1 MKPAFIAGRTGLMAY
16 QEKLNVIGENVA
28 NVSTIGY
35 KTSTTSFNSLLE
47 GEMYVNTPENPLTG
61 YGVKAVDNGINFTQG
76 SLKST
81 QSPLDF
87 AIVGNGMFA
96 TMTDGQTAYT
106 RNGEF
111 GLALEGGAVY
121 LVSMYGGYI
130 LDGQNQRI
138 AVDTSAGID
147 DIDYSALMDQIGLF
161 SVANPNALTPQ
172 ADNKF
177 TVNEQSG
184 AATLMANGTY
194 TIMNNTLEQSGTVL
208 TDEVSSMIT
217 AQRAYQASAKVLQT
231 ADENEQTINN
241 LRK

>member
-1 MKPAFIAGRTGLMAY
+1 MKPAFIAGRTGLVAY
-16 QEKLNVIGENVA
+16 QEKLNTIGNNVA

-35 KTSTTSFNSLLE
+35 KTSITSFNSLLE
-47 GEMYVNTPENPLTG
+47 GEMYVNTPTDPLTG

-81 QSPLDF
+81 GSPLDF

-96 TMTDGQTAYT
+96 TSTDGQTAYT

-111 GLALEGGAVY
+111 GLSLEGDSVY

-130 LDGQNQRI
+130 LDGSGQRI

-147 DIDYSALMDQIGLF
+147 NIDFSALMDTIGLF
-161 SVANPNALTPQ
+161 SVSNPNALTPQ

-177 TVNEQSG
+177 IVNEQSG
-184 AATLMANGTY
+184 AATVMANGTY
-194 TIMNNTLEQSGTVL
+194 KLLNNTLEQSGTVL
-208 TDEVSSMIT
+208 TDEVSNMIT
-217 AQRAYQASAKVLQT
+217 AQRAYQVSAKVLQT